1 MDVSIII
8 VNYNTY
14 SLVLDCIN
22 TIYEKTKDITFEIIV
37 VDNLSPDRS
46 IENLCS
52 IYPDINL
59 ILNTANSG
67 FGSGNNL
74 GSNYASGKYLF
85 FLNSDTLL
93 LNNAIYEMFIFMEKN
108 PNVGVCG
115 GNLYHVDGIPAVSFE
130 QYFPGVY
137 RDTDIL
143 LYSLMSKLR
152 FGKNLVFNF
161 NKGPLKIN
169 GYVSGADL
177 FIPRNLFLSIGRFD
191 EDFFMYY
198 EETELIHRVRRRN
211 KEVFVL
217 PQSKIIHLE
226 GGSQMGINLKKM
238 NWMRESKTKFFD
250 KTNTKGLYLSNILVK
265 CIMFRD
271 SMIKRIFFKK
281 G

>member
-14 SLVLDCIN
+14 SLVINCIN

-46 IENLCS
+46 IENLCN

-59 ILNTANSG
+59 ILNTANNG

-93 LNNAIYEMFIFMEKN
+93 LNNAIYEMFIFMERN
-108 PNVGVCG
+108 PNVGACG
-115 GNLYHVDGIPAVSFE
+115 GNLYDVNGLPAVSFE
-130 QYFPGVY
+130 QYFPGIF
-137 RDTDIL
+137 RDIDML
-143 LYSLMSKLR
+143 LYSLISKSKY
-152 FGKNLVFNF
+152 GKNLVFNYTNF
-161 NKGPLKIN
+161 PIEIN
-169 GYVSGADL
+169 GYISGADL
-177 FIPRNLFLSIGRFD
+177 FISRDLFFHIGRFD
-191 EDFFMYY
+191 QDFFMYY
-198 EETELIHRVRRRN
+198 EETELIHRVKRIN
-211 KEVFVL
+211 KKIFVL
-217 PQSKIIHLE
+217 PQAKIIHLE
-226 GGSQMGINLKKM
+226 GGSQVGLNVKKM
-238 NWMRESKTKFFD
+238 NWMKESKTKYFD
-250 KTNTKGLYLSNILVK
+250 KTNTKGLYLSNMLVK

-271 SMIKRIFFKK
+271 SLMKKIFFKK